1 MLQSEL
7 LSLLRQV
14 PREDEKQHLVKTLQC
29 LDEVTMKQDSG
40 AANVPACF
48 ISTHEGFLGSIKN
61 LIKDFVVTEI
71 DISGQCVNTETQPP
85 ACASSH
91 KYNDTSAKRWENK
104 HSVSQDDDD
113 DADYGADVTIP
124 SPCSFDLSVILGQ
137 AVSEELE
144 QFVLTLKDE
153 NTTKQELSLGY
164 FSDKHHRANV
174 HRAVRH
180 RFPFL
185 MTVTI
190 QPEIRVREDPDYREL
205 SQLVT
210 EDEAEDF
217 FRFIDAKVR
226 GSSYTFGPDDNK
238 EHRTTVHHFLSRRF
252 GKLVEAK
259 SFNDQGT
266 TAITVRLREQGRPK
280 KRTTE
285 DRKEEEVYTA
295 FTLCKENLETLEAIS
310 YMAAALGVLPSD
322 FTYAGIKDKRAI
334 TYQSMVVKK
343 VSPQRLKEKAAE
355 FEKRGMRLSQII
367 SVGEPLR
374 LGRLQG
380 NHFDLVVRDLR
391 AHGAS
396 DTHSPGANTHTRLA
410 ALIKEAVE
418 NVKARGFVNYYGPQ
432 RFGAV
437 QSVQSDC
444 VGLALL
450 KEDMVGAVR
459 LFFTPEEGGDDP
471 QSQAKRHFLQTGNAK
486 ECLALMPL
494 SKARERLMLRALN
507 RYGTG
512 PDGCAQAWLSLPHST
527 RVFYPHAYCSRVWN
541 EAVAHRLTTLG
552 HSVRRGDLVWFQ
564 QGQKKLEDTGETSS
578 PQIHVVTD
586 QEEQEGVYTLG
597 QVLLP
602 MPGNTVKY
610 PENSMGS
617 WFQERLASDGLG
629 DCRFRVGSL
638 KLNLPGCYRPLLAC
652 PRNLRYKLNRPGC
665 EEGGEV
671 SGGSRRNDGQR
682 NGTPVEGKEDSLT
695 LTLNFDLDSSCYATI
710 CLREIMKCDP

>member
-1 MLQSEL
+1 
-7 LSLLRQV
+7 
-14 PREDEKQHLVKTLQC
+14 
-29 LDEVTMKQDSG
+29 MKQDSD

-48 ISTHEGFLGSIKN
+48 ISNHEGFRGSIKN
-61 LIKDFVVTEI
+61 FIKDFVVTEI
-71 DISGQCVNTETQPP
+71 DITGQRVNTAAATQTP
-85 ACASSH
+85 ACASS
-91 KYNDTSAKRWENK
+91 DTKKESSAECQENS
-104 HSVSQDDDD
+104 HYSVSQDTDDS
-113 DADYGADVTIP
+113 ADCGVDVTIP
-124 SPCSFDLSVILGQ
+124 SPGSFDLSVILGQ
-137 AVSEELE
+137 SVSEELE

-153 NTTKQELSLGY
+153 KPTKQELSLGY
-164 FSDKHHRANV
+164 FPDKHHRANV

-205 SQLVT
+205 SGLVT

-226 GSSYTFGPDDNK
+226 GSSYTFGPDDSK
-238 EHRTTVHHFLSRRF
+238 EHRTAVHHFLSRRF
-252 GKLVEAK
+252 GKLVETK
-259 SFNDQGT
+259 SFTDQGT
-266 TAITVRLREQGRPK
+266 TAVTVRLREQGRPK
-280 KRTTE
+280 KRTTDE
-285 DRKEEEVYTA
+285 RKEEEIYTA

-343 VSPQRLKEKAAE
+343 VSPQRLKEKTAD
-355 FEKRGMRLSQII
+355 FEKRGMRLSQIR
-367 SVGEPLR
+367 SASAPLR

-380 NHFDLVVRDLR
+380 NHFDLVVRNLR
-391 AHGAS
+391 PHS
-396 DTHSPGANTHTRLA
+396 DTQSSGTNTHTRLA
-410 ALIKEAVE
+410 ALVKEAVE
-418 NVKARGFVNYYGPQ
+418 NVEARGFVNYYGPQ
-432 RFGAV
+432 RFGSG
-437 QSVQSDC
+437 QSVQSDR

-459 LFFTPEEGGDDP
+459 LFFTPEEGDDP
-471 QSQAKRHFLQTGNAK
+471 QSQAKRHFLQTENAK
-486 ECLALMPL
+486 ESLALMPL

-512 PDGCAQAWLSLPHST
+512 PDGCAQAWLSLPHSM

-541 EAVAHRLTTLG
+541 EAAAHRLATLG
-552 HSVRRGDLVWFQ
+552 HSARRGDMVWMQ
-564 QGQKKLEDTGETSS
+564 EGQKKVEDAGETSL

-586 QEEQEGVYTLG
+586 QEEQEGVYALG

-610 PENSMGS
+610 PENAMGT
-617 WFQERLASDGLG
+617 WFQERLARDGLE
-629 DCRFRVGSL
+629 DCRFRVSSL

-652 PRNLRYKLNRPGC
+652 PCNLRYQLQRAACG
-665 EEGGEV
+665 EGGGEV
-671 SGGSRRNDGQR
+671 TGGSSRRSDGQL
-682 NGTPVEGKEDSLT
+682 NGTTVEGKQDSLS

>member
-1 MLQSEL
+1 
-7 LSLLRQV
+7 
-14 PREDEKQHLVKTLQC
+14 
-29 LDEVTMKQDSG
+29 MKQDSE
-40 AANVPACF
+40 AVNVPACF
-48 ISTHEGFLGSIKN
+48 ISNHEGFLGSIKN
-61 LIKDFVVTEI
+61 LIKDFVVTEL
-71 DISGQCVNTETQPP
+71 DITGQRVNTAAAAAAAAQTP
-85 ACASSH
+85 ACASS
-91 KYNDTSAKRWENK
+91 DTNYESSAEFKENSYY
-104 HSVSQDDDD
+104 SVSQDPDDS
-113 DADYGADVTIP
+113 ADCGGDVTIP
-124 SPCSFDLSVILGQ
+124 SPGSFDLSVILGQ
-137 AVSEELE
+137 PVSEELE

-153 NTTKQELSLGY
+153 KPTKQELSLGY
-164 FSDKHHRANV
+164 FADKHHRANV

-226 GSSYTFGPDDNK
+226 GSSYTFGPDDSK
-238 EHRTTVHHFLSRRF
+238 EHRTAVHHFLSRRF
-252 GKLVEAK
+252 GKLVETK
-259 SFNDQGT
+259 SFSDQGT
-266 TAITVRLREQGRPK
+266 TAISVRLREQGRPK
-280 KRTTE
+280 KRTAE
-285 DRKEEEVYTA
+285 ERKEEEVYTA

-343 VSPQRLKEKAAE
+343 VSPQRLKEKTAE
-355 FEKRGMRLSQII
+355 FEKRGMHLSQIR
-367 SVGEPLR
+367 SVSEPLR

-391 AHGAS
+391 PHGAS
-396 DTHSPGANTHTRLA
+396 DVHSSVANTHTRLA
-410 ALIKEAVE
+410 ALVKEAVE
-418 NVKARGFVNYYGPQ
+418 NVEARGFVNYYGPQ
-432 RFGAV
+432 RFGSG
-437 QSVQSDC
+437 QSIQSDR

-459 LFFTPEEGGDDP
+459 LFFTPEEGDDP
-471 QSQAKRHFLQTGNAK
+471 QSHAKRHFLQTDNAK
-486 ECLALMPL
+486 ESLALMPL

-512 PDGCAQAWLSLPHST
+512 PDGCTQAWLSLPHSM

-552 HSVRRGDLVWFQ
+552 HSARRGDLVWMPE
-564 QGQKKLEDTGETSS
+564 GQKNLEDTGEPSS

-610 PENSMGS
+610 PENSMGT
-617 WFQERLASDGLG
+617 WFQERLARDGLAE
-629 DCRFRVGSL
+629 CRFRVSGL
-638 KLNLPGCYRPLLAC
+638 KLNLPGCYRPLLAF
-652 PRNLRYKLNRPGC
+652 PRNLRHQLQRAAFG
-665 EEGGEV
+665 EGAGEV
-671 SGGSRRNDGQR
+671 TGGSSRRSDGQL
-682 NGTPVEGKEDSLT
+682 NGSAVEGKQDSLA

>member
-1 MLQSEL
+1 MK
-7 LSLLRQV
+7 
-14 PREDEKQHLVKTLQC
+14 EDS
-29 LDEVTMKQDSG
+29 DET
-40 AANVPACF
+40 NVPECF
-48 ISTHEGFLGSIKN
+48 ISDHEGFLGSIKN
-61 LIKDFVVTEI
+61 FIKDFVVTEI
-71 DISGQCVNTETQPP
+71 DINGQYVNTAAETQTS

-91 KYNDTSAKRWENK
+91 KHSETTADSLENSHQSA
-104 HSVSQDDDD
+104 SQETGDS
-113 DADYGADVTIP
+113 ADCGADATIP

-153 NTTKQELSLGY
+153 NTSKQELSLGH

-205 SQLVT
+205 SQLVS

-238 EHRTTVHHFLSRRF
+238 EHRTAVHHFLSRRF
-252 GKLVEAK
+252 GKLVETK
-259 SFNDQGT
+259 SFVDQAK

-280 KRTTE
+280 KRNAE
-285 DRKEEEVYTA
+285 ERKEEEVYTA
-295 FTLCKENLETLEAIS
+295 FVLCKENLETLEAIS

-343 VSPQRLKEKAAE
+343 VSPQRLREKSSE
-355 FEKRGMRLSQII
+355 FESRGMRVSQILPV
-367 SVGEPLR
+367 SEPLR

-391 AHGAS
+391 PHGFS
-396 DTHSPGANTHTRLA
+396 DTHSSSKNSHSQLTTLV
-410 ALIKEAVE
+410 KEAVE

-432 RFGAV
+432 RFGTV
-437 QSVQSDC
+437 QSVQSDR

-450 KEDMVGAVR
+450 KEDVVGAVR
-459 LFFTPEEGGDDP
+459 LFFTPEEGDDP
-471 QSQAKRHFLQTGNAK
+471 QSQAKRHFLQTGESSIDKEPKLLMEQICAKTVLVMLHLLLFTVLDNAK
-486 ECLALMPL
+486 ESLALMPS

-541 EAVAHRLTTLG
+541 EAVAHRLTSLG
-552 HSVRRGDLVWFQ
+552 HRVRRGDLVWRQ
-564 QGQKKLEDTGETSS
+564 EESKNPECTGDL
-578 PQIHVVTD
+578 PQIHVVTE
-586 QEEQEGVYTLG
+586 QEEQEEVFSLR

-610 PENSMGS
+610 PENSTGT
-617 WFQERLASDGLG
+617 WFKERLSRDGLNN
-629 DCRFRVGSL
+629 CRFRVGSL
-638 KLNLPGCYRPLLAC
+638 KLNLPGCYRPLLAT
-652 PRNLRYKLNRPGC
+652 PHNLRYQLSPAGGGRG
-665 EEGGEV
+665 EEME
-671 SGGSRRNDGQR
+671 GSSQGDGQL
-682 NGTPVEGKEDSLT
+682 NGASEGKQDPLT